1 MTMTKTTAKKLAA
14 AAAMCLTV
22 GVVLAA
28 GTGKFAKKP
37 QIQGVQTGRHMLPST
52 VPAALQRQLL
62 WCRTMCW

>member
-28 GTGKFAKKP
+28 GTGKFAKNRRSR
-37 QIQGVQTGRHMLPST
+37 VCRSGRHMLPST